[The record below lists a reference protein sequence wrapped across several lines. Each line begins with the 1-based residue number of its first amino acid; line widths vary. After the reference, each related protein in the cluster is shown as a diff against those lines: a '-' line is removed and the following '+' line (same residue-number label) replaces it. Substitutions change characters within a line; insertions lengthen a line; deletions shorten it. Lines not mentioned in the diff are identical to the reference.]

1 MGHFRAS
8 FQGRSRK
15 SDQESRARIQS
26 SHYKERGIAVKVDD
40 DLGSAKANP
49 THIYQIFAN
58 LISNAIKHNDNENPV
73 IEVSCLGD
81 DEEGL
86 HRYLTRDNGSG
97 IAPEYLG
104 RIFLPFVKGKTGET
118 GIGLTTV
125 EKIVAVYGGEIRA
138 YNDNGACFEF
148 TLKDY

>member
-1 MGHFRAS
+1 MRVLKIKIVIGP
-8 FQGRSRK
+8 
-15 SDQESRARIQS
+15 
-26 SHYKERGIAVKVDD
+26 VKVGD
-40 DLGSAKANP
+40 DLGSVRANP

-86 HRYLTRDNGSG
+86 HRYLIRDNGSG
-97 IAPEYLG
+97 IPPEDLG
-104 RIFLPFVKGKTGET
+104 RIFLPFVRGKTGET

-125 EKIVAVYGGEIRA
+125 EKIVAVYSGEIRA
-138 YNDNGACFEF
+138 YNDNGACFEL